1 MGSGQQTYTHFEL
14 LQEVKKKYEVYHISV
29 LHSDQAVRADRGW
42 KELLGEN
49 CISIEDH
56 REIPVLSKEIICD
69 KYKNQNSGMT
79 GPDGLTQFKQVIS
92 KNLKFILDLK
102 LNNCTMKNAQ
112 IVIGLGFGDEGK
124 GITTD
129 FLAQQNPEAVVVRF
143 SGGQQA
149 AHTSDDR

>member
-1 MGSGQQTYTHFEL
+1 MPLKKETKRNSVYRWRRTLLTGITASAIREIMGSGQQTYTHFEL

-56 REIPVLSKEIICD
+56 REIPMLSKGIICD

-79 GPDGLTQFKQVIS
+79 GPDGFDAIQML
-92 KNLKFILDLK
+92 
-102 LNNCTMKNAQ
+102 
-112 IVIGLGFGDEGK
+112 
-124 GITTD
+124 
-129 FLAQQNPEAVVVRF
+129 
-143 SGGQQA
+143 
-149 AHTSDDR
+149 